1 MKQTYLLIVL
11 LMSAFG
17 IAKAQPVMRK
27 PQIDPQKSEFALKLL
42 GTALSQEDLSKNL
55 VLSPYSAGVAL
66 SLLLD
71 GADGQTQRA
80 LTETLQYATYAGTDL
95 YTDSLNT
102 VTTANSIWLRNGV
115 ALKQNYLDYVRG
127 DDYKA
132 QVETR
137 DFSLRSTVGEI
148 NGWVSQQTRGL
159 IPTIVDELDPSL
171 AAILLNALY
180 FKAPW
185 ADEFEV
191 KATRPEIFHATTG
204 DQEVPFMHKTSRD
217 YKYLAAQGWQLA
229 SLPYKNGRYAMLVA
243 LPPKDLDVK
252 SVAGFL
258 NADLLNFIL
267 DNLSYNRVAL
277 SLPKF
282 KVETTLTMNKL
293 LTAMGAGQ
301 VFTNGADFSRMSAI
315 PMAVDKILQKCFVE
329 VSEEGTEAAA
339 VTGAFMRLTSVARED
354 PPVVMNVDRPFFFA
368 IYDVQTRLVLFE
380 GRIATI

>member
-1 MKQTYLLIVL
+1 MKKAFLLIVL
-11 LMSAFG
+11 LMSMSG
-17 IAKAQPVMRK
+17 IGPAQNVMRK
-27 PQIDPQKSEFALKLL
+27 PQVDPQKSEFALKLL
-42 GTALSQEDLSKNL
+42 GTALSQQDLSKNL

-80 LTETLQYATYAGTDL
+80 LTEALQYATYAGTNL

-102 VTTANSIWLRNGV
+102 VTTANSIWLRNGIT
-115 ALKQNYLDYVRG
+115 LKKNYLDYVRG
-127 DDYKA
+127 GDYNAK
-132 QVETR
+132 VETR

-148 NGWVSQQTRGL
+148 NGWVSRQTRGL

-171 AAILLNALY
+171 AAILLNA
-180 FKAPW
+180 W
-185 ADEFEV
+185 AEEFDV
-191 KATRPEIFHATTG
+191 KSTRPDIFHAASG
-204 DQEVPFMHKTSRD
+204 DKEVPFMHKTSRD
-217 YKYLAAQGWQLA
+217 YKYLSAQGWQIA

-252 SVAGFL
+252 NVAGFM
-258 NADLLNFIL
+258 NADLLNAIL

-282 KVETTLTMNKL
+282 KVETTLTMNQL
-293 LTAMGAGQ
+293 LSAMGAGQ
-301 VFTNGADFSRMSAI
+301 IFTNGADFSRMSAT
-315 PMAVDKILQKCFVE
+315 PLAVDKILQKCFVE

-339 VTGAFMRLTSVARED
+339 VTGAFMRLTSMARED